1 MRTRRVVIL
10 TTTIST
16 LFFSLNLIAFAVSG
30 SKAVL
35 SQALYAVT
43 DILGGLMIYWGM
55 RASREPPDHVH
66 PFGRGKERF
75 FWAFTAGL
83 VTFSLT
89 GAVVMIYGILQIL
102 DPVRLVDL
110 RVDIGVVAA
119 TMCAGGLS
127 LYLVLGELRKFGI
140 SVQDLMSS
148 DSQEMKI
155 MLVQDVLGVVGALV
169 ALTGISLVYLLHD
182 GRFDGVAA
190 AFVGA
195 ILIGAGIEF
204 AMEAKELLVGKA
216 IPVTEGKEIL
226 SIVERYPFIR
236 GVEGMQSMVLG
247 PEDLLVILKLNFVD
261 GLNTD
266 DIEMHIDQLRR
277 FVMGQCPS
285 VRHLIL
291 EPVAER
297 SAQRRIPH
305 AE

>member
-1 MRTRRVVIL
+1 
-10 TTTIST
+10 
-16 LFFSLNLIAFAVSG
+16 
-30 SKAVL
+30 
-35 SQALYAVT
+35 
-43 DILGGLMIYWGM
+43 
-55 RASREPPDHVH
+55 
-66 PFGRGKERF
+66 
-75 FWAFTAGL
+75 
-83 VTFSLT
+83 
-89 GAVVMIYGILQIL
+89 
-102 DPVRLVDL
+102 
-110 RVDIGVVAA
+110 
-119 TMCAGGLS
+119 
-127 LYLVLGELRKFGI
+127 
-140 SVQDLMSS
+140 
-148 DSQEMKI
+148 